1 MREMVVLQEMRG
13 GGDERNGFLVGG
25 GDERNGCFAEEEDR
39 TCGGVRE
46 RAVG

>member
-13 GGDERNGFLVGG
+13 GDERNGG
-25 GDERNGCFAEEEDR
+25 FAEEEDR
-39 TCGGVRE
+39 TWDGVRE

>member
-13 GGDERNGFLVGG
+13 GDERNGFLVGG
-25 GDERNGCFAEEEDR
+25 RDERNGGFAEEEDR

-46 RAVG
+46 CAVG